1 MRQQGAAIFLHR
13 AASIV
18 EVQAMSGIPRPDH
31 ARLQIWTIYDR
42 PSDYPSNFVARLSL
56 VGPGGQ
62 QPTEHLLVSTDLDA
76 LREQMMQLGLTCI
89 PRYPEDQPHI
99 VEVWL

>member
-1 MRQQGAAIFLHR
+1 MNGHPG
-13 AASIV
+13 
-18 EVQAMSGIPRPDH
+18 GIPGPDK
-31 ARLQIWTIYDR
+31 ANLQIWTVYDR

-56 VGPGGQ
+56 VGPGGSTKM
-62 QPTEHLLVSTDLDA
+62 TEHLLVSTDLAA
-76 LREQMMQLGLTCI
+76 LRGQLRRWGLHCI